1 MSKREVYDVII
12 IGGGLAGCTA
22 AYHLQ
27 KRGFCVALLEG
38 KTYPCDRLCGE
49 TLSPKAW
56 QSFEA
61 MQISREI
68 EALNPAKI
76 DRVLVTATS
85 GKHFCGKLPGVGIGL
100 SRYHLDWT
108 LWNHCEAAG
117 VSTIGGFKVQQITGR
132 LGDGFSVSAAQKH
145 HAPETF
151 SGRSVIAAFGKRSN
165 LDRLL
170 HRRFWV
176 QRHGYVAFKAH
187 YEGIELGQTV
197 ELHGFRGGYCGLC
210 HIESKKI
217 NLCLIVKESIFR
229 SVRSQRKRL
238 FDEIL
243 RENPRL
249 GARLD
254 AMKRISPRFISIGQI
269 AFTRKT
275 LWESDIMMVGD
286 AAQLITPLC
295 GDGMAMAMRSGELC
309 AGFVADYL
317 NEAISSQQLK
327 EQHCGQWEK
336 EFRTRLG
343 WGHIL
348 QFVLFQPMLASVA
361 VRLLHRGPWLADF
374 LIRQTR
380 DTRSAASHLQNP
392 QKV

>member
-1 MSKREVYDVII
+1 MSKREVYDII
-12 IGGGLAGCTA
+12 VVGGGLAGCTA

-27 KRGFCVALLEG
+27 KRGFRVALLEG

-49 TLSPKAW
+49 MLSPEAW

-76 DRVLVTATS
+76 DRLLVTATS
-85 GKHFCGKLPGVGIGL
+85 GEHFCSKLPGVGIGL
-100 SRYHLDWT
+100 SRYHLDWM

-117 VSTIGGFKVQQITGR
+117 VRTIGGFKVQQVTGR
-132 LGDGFSVSAAQKH
+132 LGDGFNVSAVQKDH
-145 HAPETF
+145 VRKIF
-151 SGRSVIAAFGKRSN
+151 SARSVIAAFGKRSN
-165 LDRLL
+165 LDRVL

-176 QRHGYVAFKAH
+176 QHHGYVAFKAH
-187 YEGIELGQTV
+187 YEGIEIGQTV

-217 NLCLIVKESIFR
+217 NLCLIVQESVFR
-229 SVRSQRKRL
+229 SVGSQRKKL

-249 GARLD
+249 GARLA
-254 AMKRISPRFISIGQI
+254 AMKQISPRFTSIGQI

-286 AAQLITPLC
+286 SAQLITPLC
-295 GDGMAMAMRSGELC
+295 GDGMVMAMRSGELC
-309 AGFVADYL
+309 TELVADYL
-317 NEAISSQQLK
+317 NETISSQQLK
-327 EQHCGQWEK
+327 ERHREEWGK

-343 WGHIL
+343 WGRFL

-361 VRLLHRGPWLADF
+361 VGLLHRMPRLADF
-374 LIRQTR
+374 LIGQTR